1 MTLSLPAPDRPGI
14 LLAAALAV
22 ATPLLAGSM
31 AWSYIDEDQRH
42 GAAYMLL
49 YWPSILL
56 DRLPPA
62 AAAAFT
68 LSALPMVLMYFG
80 GYLLLIQVARAAWRA
95 LR

>member
-1 MTLSLPAPDRPGI
+1 MPAPNRPCI
-14 LLAAALAV
+14 LLSAALAV

-31 AWSYIDEDQRH
+31 AWSYLDDDRRS
-42 GAAYMLL
+42 GLTYVLL

-56 DRLPPA
+56 DRLPAA

-68 LSALPMVLMYFG
+68 MSALPTVLLYFA
-80 GYLLLIQVARAAWRA
+80 GYLSACHLARTACRA